1 MIFGSNEL
9 NNDVPTIVRVVLLF
23 ILVNS
28 FVFGIT
34 AVSAEAPGV
43 IVTIFSDTT
52 WTKANSPHTLTG
64 PVLVTKGVTL
74 TIEAGATVNLDGY
87 ELRVNG
93 TLRAVGTTEN
103 KIVFTNG
110 TITFTEFST
119 PWDEQTETGSVIQ
132 FARLDDVQIVE
143 KVPVNINE
151 NPITDDTV
159 WTKEDSPIM
168 FTEDVIVREDQVLT
182 IEAGVTVETNS
193 YDLIVEGTL
202 RVIGTQS
209 DKVYFKRN
217 TLRSIPTINFTAT
230 SNGWN
235 EQTGSG
241 CMIDNA
247 DISNVNLIS
256 NCSLKV
262 TNSKTSTISV
272 GGSSIL
278 TGNKLGSLLI
288 TGGSPAISG
297 NVIGSISD
305 CLGTPEISNNTIDR
319 IGGFGGS
326 PVISENTITQIG
338 TIRVSPN
345 VRDFDYFKTDSP
357 TITNN
362 IIKDW
367 ICLKATGHATVSYN
381 TITGHDYTFQ
391 YEKGSG
397 YFTWWQTETAT
408 TSGIILEGSCHV
420 FANTIENCYIG
431 IRGGK
436 IIERNL
442 LMNNRYGV
450 EVCSD
455 TTIKNNTFTNNN
467 ETISIVKKPSSVT
480 INYNNFESA
489 TQDIIWL
496 YGMSNSIDATN
507 NWWGTVDTRAINLT
521 IHDYKYDFDLGKVN
535 FVPFLSEPNPEAL
548 PPEIPEF
555 PLCVFLPLFLVATLL
570 AVYVKK
576 RVTRF

>member
-1 MIFGSNEL
+1 MKHIIN
-9 NNDVPTIVRVVLLF
+9 P
-23 ILVNS
+23 
-28 FVFGIT
+28 
-34 AVSAEAPGV
+34 
-43 IVTIFSDTT
+43 VTITFLTLVLVSGLVLSGAITVSGETPGIIVIIGSDTT
-52 WTKANSPHTLTG
+52 WTKSDSPHTLSG
-64 PVLVTKGVTL
+64 PVLVSQGVAL
-74 TIEAGATVNLDGY
+74 TVEAGATVDLNGY
-87 ELRVNG
+87 EMRVNG
-93 TLRAVGTTEN
+93 TLRAIGTSVN
-103 KIVFTNG
+103 RIVFENG
-110 TITFTEFST
+110 KITFTEYSNA
-119 PWDEQTETGSVIQ
+119 WDEETGTGSIIQ
-132 FARLDDVQIVE
+132 FAVLEAVEIVNS
-143 KVPVNINE
+143 VPVSINE
-151 NPITDDTV
+151 NPVSDDNV
-159 WTKEDSPIM
+159 WSKEESPIE
-168 FTEDVIVREDQVLT
+168 FTGAVVVGEGEVLT
-182 IEAGVTVETNS
+182 IEAGVTVEMQG

-202 RVIGTQS
+202 RVLGSSS
-209 DKVYFKRN
+209 DKVYFKSEPYN
-217 TLRSIPTINFTAT
+217 VPAIIFIQT

-467 ETISIVKKPSSVT
+467 ETISIVKNPSSVT

-507 NWWGTVDTRAINLT
+507 NWWGTTD
-521 IHDYKYDFDLGKVN
+521 
-535 FVPFLSEPNPEAL
+535 
-548 PPEIPEF
+548 
-555 PLCVFLPLFLVATLL
+555 
-570 AVYVKK
+570 
-576 RVTRF
+576 